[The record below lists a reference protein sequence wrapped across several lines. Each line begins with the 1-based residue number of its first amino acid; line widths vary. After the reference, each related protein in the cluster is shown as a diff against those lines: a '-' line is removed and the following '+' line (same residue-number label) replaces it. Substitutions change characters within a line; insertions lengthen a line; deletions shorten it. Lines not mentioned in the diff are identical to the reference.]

1 MHYHYCI
8 IAYSISSLVFMIYL
22 RVKGWT
28 LLGVNVD
35 KLHAHIQPLNANLKA
50 YDAWNLWTLL
60 ASL

>member
-1 MHYHYCI
+1 
-8 IAYSISSLVFMIYL
+8 MIYL

-28 LLGVNVD
+28 LLGVNAD

-50 YDAWNLWTLL
+50 YAAWNLWTLL